1 VFSQPDPVQRGS
13 TSGGQQGSY
22 RWRTLPALTLL
33 TLLGLLLVFG
43 LSTASGDESSEETAA
58 APAREV
64 ISEVVAKR
72 TATSRTFKLS
82 DGQLETRLFQGP
94 VNYRNEADSWKPIEE
109 ELTELPS
116 GALTNGDNAFDVH
129 LPEDLNAAPVRVTRG
144 EEWVSEMPVG
154 VQTSVADLQQ
164 DGTASYAVAGG
175 DAEFEFTGL
184 ANGLKESIELAGPDA
199 PTTYRFQLDASAGV
213 APTLAED
220 GSIAFRGE
228 DGHTVAEMPAPF
240 MLDGAGL
247 AAPAAAVRY
256 SLEEDDIGSWSL
268 VVIADA
274 EWLHAPERSW
284 PVIIDPS
291 VTIPAPSL
299 DCLIANTAEF
309 NMCGSAGWPWLF
321 GKANYVAS
329 GQDQFARSL
338 LRFDLSSIPKTAS
351 LTSATIAL
359 YSSTAAKNVSQVDL
373 YDVSRSWNVG
383 ASWRYWWGVHENPY
397 KWAKEGGDYGQF
409 LSLNPVT
416 LTTAERG
423 GSQAGW
429 WAFSGP
435 ILTGLVQDW
444 RTGEIANN
452 GVLLKLHEE
461 TPRVCCLERSVQ
473 WDSSAGKEKPY
484 LSVQYIP
491 AASHDSVV
499 TSPADGTK
507 TAKRFLLGAAWD
519 HSGVEGVTFQ
529 YQTGDN
535 FEGWKNIPEAQV
547 IDQANQTVG
556 WPEPVSI
563 DDRKS
568 PPLYWDASGLTGKS
582 SAKKVQIRAVLAGSP
597 GAIGY
602 TKPVQAEVN
611 KDTGGAKDAT
621 APAGPGTVDLLTGNF
636 TVTRSDVSIAGFDS
650 SLQFSRSISSRET
663 AQSGVLG
670 QGWQPASPV
679 VEAGGSAW
687 RSLRI
692 ESTTEEFEGESFTY
706 KWAVLT
712 HLDGH
717 QLSFEIDEEG
727 KFITPPE
734 MSGNVLYR
742 LSETQIAFTDPG
754 GNRTVFANTASGNE
768 YLPISVAQTGGLGN
782 KTRMI
787 YDVEGI
793 KRRLNLVIAPTAPG
807 ITCSDEKEKAIT
819 TPGCRVLGFSYDNAK
834 KWGAPEGEGLR
845 LSKITFYAPG
855 NGGPW
860 DVANYSYD
868 PSGRLAAVWD
878 PRISPE
884 LKETYTYESG
894 GQLKT
899 LKPAG
904 QEGWTMGYGT
914 IAGDTAAGRLVSVKR
929 PSLVAANPTAQ
940 LTIAYG
946 VPVSG
951 SGAPYG
957 MSPQA
962 TSAWGQE
969 DLPTDATAVFPPDE
983 VPAAPPSSYGHA
995 TVYYM
1000 DAEGQAVNVATP
1012 QGAGSSG
1019 PSISTTETDV
1029 FGNVSRELTPENRLR
1044 ALASGSGSAAKAKEL
1059 DTQLKYSADG
1069 TLLLDERGPVH
1080 AVRLE
1085 TGAEAGTVVQAR
1097 GYRVIQYDKDAP
1109 EPKEGETWPLLP
1121 TSETTGA
1128 LAGGKVLDQ
1137 QTVEYRYDWPL
1148 REATETIRDP
1158 EGLKIK
1164 SISAYDPFTS
1174 LPIERR
1180 QPKDAISAGAGTTKI
1195 VYYKA
1200 GLGGSAN
1207 CEVTIYAGLPCK
1219 VEPAAQ
1225 PASGPKLPITRYVSY
1240 TALGRPTEVIEET
1253 TGSTPGTRTTTN
1265 SYDSAGRLTSKQ
1277 IAGGGTQIPKVE
1289 TIYDATKGL
1298 PTTRRFVCPISEPLC
1313 DKETITATYD
1323 ALGRVTAY
1331 QDADGNEA
1339 KTTYDI
1345 NGRLATVND
1354 GKGTQTFGYDP
1365 ASGMLVT
1372 LADSMAGTF
1381 TASYDADGRMIKRG
1395 LPNGLTAETVFNAGG
1410 APTDLTYTK
1419 ASNCGTSCTW
1429 LDSEVSRSIS
1439 GRILTENGSL
1449 GTEKYSYDRVG
1460 RLTQTEETPAGSGCT
1475 TRSYAFDAN
1484 SNRTSKTTRQPGV
1497 GGVCATS
1504 GGTTQTYGYDGA
1516 DRLEGA
1522 GLVYDAFGRITTL
1535 PSGFAGGGN
1544 LVTSYFSNDKVATQ
1558 SQGGVTNTFALDAE
1572 LRQRQRTQG
1581 VGLEGVEVFHYADG
1595 SDSPAWTQLGGNW
1608 TRNITGIGGELV
1620 AVAKSGSPTR
1630 LQLSNLHGDIVA
1642 TASTNPSDTQLS
1654 LTARTDEFGNPLSGT
1669 PDRFGWMG
1677 GAQRRTEFPSG
1688 VIQMGARSYV
1698 PAIGRFLSTDPIA
1711 GGSANAYDYAN
1722 ADPVNQF
1729 DPSGMKPHANG
1740 CDSGAVGCQV
1750 WLHLRMWSPRGGRMG
1765 VRMIIRTNRAG
1776 GIRRISFD
1784 INYWVDE
1791 KDDIY
1796 KEGFVE
1802 MAPPHYLNSYPGVP
1816 SSCRTSDPCA
1826 ANHDAQGTFACRPGN
1841 EYQIKI
1847 TFKYRY
1853 NVGAGVQDAQVLEA
1867 EAQEFCRY

>member
-1 VFSQPDPVQRGS
+1 MFNQRDPVQRGS
-13 TSGGQQGSY
+13 ASRCQQGSHG
-22 RWRTLPALTLL
+22 RRTLSAVTFLA
-33 TLLGLLLVFG
+33 LLGLLLVFG
-43 LSTASGDESSEETAA
+43 LSTASGDEPAEEVAA
-58 APAREV
+58 TPAPEV
-64 ISEVVAKR
+64 ISEIVEKR
-72 TATSRTFKLS
+72 TATSRTFELF

-94 VNYRNEADSWKPIEE
+94 VNYRDEDGSWKPIDE

-129 LPEDLNAAPVRVTRG
+129 LPEDLNAAPIRVTRN
-144 EEWVSEMPVG
+144 EEWVSEMPLG
-154 VQTSVADLQQ
+154 MQTSAADLQQ
-164 DGTASYAVAGG
+164 DGTASYAAAGG
-175 DAEFEFTGL
+175 AAEFEFTGL
-184 ANGLKESIELAGPDA
+184 ANGFKESIELAGPDA

-220 GSIAFRGE
+220 GSIAFRDQ
-228 DGHTVAEMPAPF
+228 DGHIVAEMPAPF

-247 AAPAAAVRY
+247 AAPAGAVHY
-256 SLEEDDIGSWSL
+256 SLEEGGEGSWRL
-268 VVIADA
+268 AVQADP
-274 EWLHAPERSW
+274 EWLRAEDRSF
-284 PVIIDPS
+284 PVIIDPTI
-291 VTIPAPSL
+291 TIPAPSL

-309 NMCGSAGWPWLF
+309 NMCGSAGWAWLF
-321 GKANYVAS
+321 GKANYLAS
-329 GQDQFARSL
+329 GQDQFARSI
-338 LRFDLSSIPKTAS
+338 LRFDLGAIPKTAS
-351 LTSATIAL
+351 LTSATIGL
-359 YSSTAAKNVSQVDL
+359 YSPTTAKNVSQVDL

-383 ASWRYWWGVHENPY
+383 ASWRYWWGIHENPY
-397 KWAKEGGDYGQF
+397 KWSKEGADYGQF

-429 WAFSGP
+429 WNFSGQ

-473 WDSSAGKEKPY
+473 WESSAGTKKPY

-499 TSPADGTK
+499 TSPTDGTK

-547 IDQANQTVG
+547 SDQANQTVS

-568 PPLYWDASGLTGKS
+568 PPFYWDASGLTGKS
-582 SAKKVQIRAVLAGSP
+582 SNKKVQIRAVLAGTP
-597 GAIGY
+597 GADGY

-611 KDTGGAKDAT
+611 KDTGGAKDAM

-636 TVTRSDVSIAGFDS
+636 TVTRTDVSIPGFDS

-687 RSLRI
+687 RRLKI
-692 ESTTEEFEGESFTY
+692 ESTTEEFEGESVTY

-717 QLSFEIDEEG
+717 QLSFEIDEDG
-727 KFITPPE
+727 KFLTPPE
-734 MSGNVLYR
+734 ASGNVLYR
-742 LSETQIAFTDPG
+742 LSETEVAFTDPD
-754 GNRTVFANTASGNE
+754 GNRTVFANIASGDE
-768 YLPISVAQTGGLGN
+768 YLPISVAQTGGPGN

-793 KRRLNLVIAPTAPG
+793 KRRLKQVIAPTAPG
-807 ITCSDEKEKAIT
+807 ITCSDEKAIT
-819 TPGCRVLGFSYDNAK
+819 STGCRVLAFSYDNAK

-845 LSKITFYAPG
+845 LSKITFHAPG
-855 NGGPW
+855 HGGPW

-884 LKETYTYESG
+884 LKETYAYEAG

-904 QEGWTMGYGT
+904 QEPWTMGYGMIGGET
-914 IAGDTAAGRLVSVKR
+914 TAGRLISVKR
-929 PSLVAANPTAQ
+929 PSLVAGNPTAQ

-962 TSAWGQE
+962 VSAWGQE

-983 VPAAPPSSYGHA
+983 VPATPPSSYGHA
-995 TVYYM
+995 TVYYL

-1012 QGAGSSG
+1012 QGGGSSG

-1044 ALASGSGSAAKAKEL
+1044 ALAAGSGSATKAKEL

-1085 TGAEAGTVVQAR
+1085 TGAKAGTIVQAR

-1109 EPKEGETWPLLP
+1109 DPKAGEPSPQLP
-1121 TSETTGA
+1121 TTETTGA
-1128 LAGGKVLDQ
+1128 LVNGEVLDQ
-1137 QTVEYRYDWPL
+1137 KSVEYLYNWPL
-1148 REATETIRDP
+1148 REVAETIRDP
-1158 EGLKIK
+1158 EGLEIK
-1164 SISAYDPFTS
+1164 SINAYDPFTS
-1174 LPIERR
+1174 LPLESR
-1180 QPKDAISAGAGTTKI
+1180 QPKDATSAGAGTTKI

-1200 GLGGSAN
+1200 GSGGSAN

-1277 IAGGGTQIPKVE
+1277 ISGGGNQIPKVE
-1289 TIYDATKGL
+1289 TVYDATKGL
-1298 PTTRRFVCPISEPLC
+1298 PTIRRFVCPLSEPSC

-1331 QDADGNEA
+1331 QDADGGES
-1339 KTTYDI
+1339 KTTYDV
-1345 NGRLATVND
+1345 NGRPASVSD

-1381 TASYDADGRMIKRG
+1381 TASYDADGRMTKRG
-1395 LPNGLTAETVFNAGG
+1395 LPNGLTAETVFDAGG

-1419 ASNCGTSCTW
+1419 ASSCGTSCTW
-1429 LDSEVSRSIS
+1429 LDFEISHSIS
-1439 GRILTENGSL
+1439 GKILTENGTL
-1449 GTEKYSYDRVG
+1449 GTHEYSYDPIG
-1460 RLTQTEETPAGSGCT
+1460 RLTQAQETPAGSGCT
-1475 TRSYAFDAN
+1475 TRSYAYDAN

-1497 GGVCATS
+1497 GGVCSTS
-1504 GGTTQTYGYDGA
+1504 GGTPQTYGYDGA

-1544 LVTSYFSNDKVATQ
+1544 LVTSYFSNDMIASQ

-1572 LRQRQRTQG
+1572 LRQRRRTQG

-1595 SDSPAWTQLGGNW
+1595 SDSPAWTQLGESW
-1608 TRNITGIGGELV
+1608 TRNIPGIGGELV
-1620 AVAKSGSPTR
+1620 AVAKSGTPTR
-1630 LQLSNLHGDIVA
+1630 LQLSNLHGDVVA
-1642 TASTNPSDTQLS
+1642 TASTNPSDTQMS
-1654 LTARTDEFGNPLSGT
+1654 LTARMDEFGNPLSGT
-1669 PDRFGWMG
+1669 PDRFGWLG
-1677 GAQRRTEFPSG
+1677 GAQRRTELPSG

-1729 DPSGMKPHANG
+1729 DPSGMEPHAN
-1740 CDSGAVGCQV
+1740 DYDYGAGGLAQV
-1750 WLHLRMWSPRGGRMG
+1750 WLHIKMWSPARGRMG
-1765 VRMIIRTNRAG
+1765 VRMIYKSNRVG

-1784 INYWVDE
+1784 IDYWVDE
-1791 KDDIY
+1791 KDDVY
-1796 KEGFVE
+1796 KEGFIE

-1816 SSCRTSDPCA
+1816 SSCGNIEECA
-1826 ANHDAQGTFACRPGN
+1826 NNHDGRGTFACRPGN

-1847 TFKYRY
+1847 TFKYTY
-1853 NVGAGVQDAQVLEA
+1853 ALGGGIENPQVLEV